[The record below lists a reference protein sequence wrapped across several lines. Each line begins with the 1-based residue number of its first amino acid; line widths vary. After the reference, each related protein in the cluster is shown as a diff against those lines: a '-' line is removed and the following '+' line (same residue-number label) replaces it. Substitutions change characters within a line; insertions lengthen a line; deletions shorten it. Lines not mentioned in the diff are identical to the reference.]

1 MKLFKPF
8 INLTQSE
15 STGIYTLN
23 AVVSLPKDYA
33 LNSIEQGLSIK
44 HKKKSWVVTACVT
57 TNGSLET
64 DIVEFSVPLKQ
75 KPTKEIRTV
84 SMNIIESSMS
94 NTVKDPTENSATD
107 INYDDAENTQP

>member
-8 INLTQSE
+8 INLTKSE

-44 HKKKSWVVTACVT
+44 NKKKSWVVTAAVT

-64 DIVEFSVPLKQ
+64 DIVEFSVALKQ

-84 SMNIIESSMS
+84 SMLIIESSMNNS
-94 NTVKDPTENSATD
+94 VKNPTKNNNTD
-107 INYDDAENTQP
+107 INYDDAENTNP